1 MTLTLEFP
9 ALDVP
14 AEVPVLQVRPPE
26 WTLDA
31 ATELAKGMDIAA
43 SAADAGLW
51 MLARDD
57 RAALE
62 VYRASSSFRYSRLDL
77 DGEGRDGMAGVPD
90 RGEALHVGQE
100 WISQYQPEGVR
111 AELHSVTEREVLIS
125 QHPKDEVREVT
136 VGLDVNFRFSVEGL
150 PLFGSGAKAQVS
162 VHSSGEVAGAY
173 RFWRKVR
180 AVDVAPTVPVEQMR
194 ERFASSSLFVD
205 LTDDVAR
212 ARVDSARFG
221 WLTLPPS
228 EPMGILVAALELR
241 GTVYTEDHTYNF
253 VSFVGATD
261 SDDEAGKR
269 AGWVN
274 TRPRLLV
281 A

>member
-1 MTLTLEFP
+1 VTLTLEFP
-9 ALDVP
+9 AVDVP
-14 AEVPVLQVRPPE
+14 AEVPVLEVRPPE

-31 ATELAKGMDIAA
+31 ATELAKGMHIAA
-43 SAADAGLW
+43 SAADSGLW
-51 MLARDD
+51 LLARDD

-77 DGEGRDGMAGVPD
+77 DGEGRDGIAGVPEK
-90 RGEALHVGQE
+90 GAALDVGQE
-100 WISQYQPEGVR
+100 WISQYGPEGVR

-125 QHPKDEVREVT
+125 QRPDEVRQLI

-150 PLFGSGAKAQVS
+150 PLFGPGAKAQVS
-162 VHSSGEVAGAY
+162 VHPSGEVTGAY
-173 RFWRKVR
+173 RFWREVH
-180 AVDVAPTVPVEQMR
+180 AVDAAPTVPVEQMR
-194 ERFASSSLFVD
+194 ERFASSPLFVD
-205 LTDDVAR
+205 LTDDVAH
-212 ARVDSARFG
+212 AHIDSARFG
-221 WLTLPPS
+221 WLSLPPS

-241 GTVYTEDHTYNF
+241 GMVYTEDHTYNF
-253 VSFVGATD
+253 ISFVGATD